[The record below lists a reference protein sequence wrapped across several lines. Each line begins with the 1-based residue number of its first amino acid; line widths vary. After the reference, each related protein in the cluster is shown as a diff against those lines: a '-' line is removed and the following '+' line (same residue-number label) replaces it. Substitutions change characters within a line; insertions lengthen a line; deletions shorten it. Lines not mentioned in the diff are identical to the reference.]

1 MKLVVINQK
10 GGVGKSTI
18 SVNLSYGLAS
28 QNKKTILIDC
38 DPQAHS
44 SVIYCHDVELLKNK
58 TIRELFTDRKA
69 KTQSFIHQ
77 AKIRNVLQE
86 TKIQKVVNSKGI
98 EETEEII
105 EEIIEEKDVD
115 NLFIIPSN
123 IHLATTV
130 EQITAKTHR
139 EKLLHNHLKQ
149 IERDYDFVV
158 IDCPPTLGVLTVNAI
173 YTADLI
179 LIPTT
184 YGKYSLDGIADLFQT
199 ISEVKEGEDYKYRI
213 LRNSYDSRN
222 KTSNDF
228 VESQLEQFK
237 DSLLKTIIRRIE
249 SIGQAQMND
258 EPVYTY
264 DPKSKCVK
272 DFKNL
277 TKEIIELWQK
287 NK

>member
-44 SVIYCHDVELLKNK
+44 SVIYCPDVQKVKNK
-58 TIRELFTDRKA
+58 TIRELFIDRKA
-69 KTQSFIHQ
+69 KIQNFIHP
-77 AKIRNVLQE
+77 AIV
-86 TKIQKVVNSKGI
+86 
-98 EETEEII
+98 
-105 EEIIEEKDVD
+105 EEKDVE

-139 EKLLHNHLKQ
+139 EKLLHNHLKK
-149 IERDYDFVV
+149 IENDYDFVV

-173 YTADLI
+173 FTADLI

-199 ISEVKEGEDYKYRI
+199 ISEVKEDEDYLYRI
-213 LRNSYDSRN
+213 LRNAYDARN

-228 VESQLEQFK
+228 VECQLEQFK
-237 DSLLKTIIRRIE
+237 ENLLKTVIRRIE

-264 DPKSKCVK
+264 DPKSKCVD
-272 DFKNL
+272 DFTNL
-277 TKEIIELWQK
+277 TKEIIKLWQK

>member
-44 SVIYCHDVELLKNK
+44 TVIYCHDVQQLKNK

-69 KTQSFIHQ
+69 KIQDFIHQ
-77 AKIRNVLQE
+77 AKIRNVLQQ
-86 TKIQKVVNSKGI
+86 TKMEKIVSSNGI
-98 EETEEII
+98 EETEEVI
-105 EEIIEEKDVD
+105 EEIIEEKDVQ
-115 NLFIIPSN
+115 NLFIVPSN

-139 EKLLHNHLKQ
+139 EKLLHNHLKK
-149 IERDYDFVV
+149 IEKDYDFVI

-213 LRNSYDSRN
+213 LRNSHDSRN
-222 KTSNDF
+222 KTSNEF

-237 DSLLKTIIRRIE
+237 GNLLKTVIRRIE

-264 DPKSKCVK
+264 DPKSKCV
-272 DFKNL
+272 N
-277 TKEIIELWQK
+277 
-287 NK
+287 

>member
-44 SVIYCHDVELLKNK
+44 TVIYCPDVQQVKNK
-58 TIRELFTDRKA
+58 TVREIFVDRK
-69 KTQSFIHQ
+69 
-77 AKIRNVLQE
+77 E
-86 TKIQKVVNSKGI
+86 KIQNVIHSAIV
-98 EETEEII
+98 
-105 EEIIEEKDVD
+105 EEKEVE

-130 EQITAKTHR
+130 EEITAKTHR
-139 EKLLHNHLKQ
+139 EKLLHNHLKK
-149 IERDYDFVV
+149 IENDYDFIV

-173 YTADLI
+173 FTADLI

-199 ISEVKEGEDYKYRI
+199 ISEVKEREDYSYRI
-213 LRNSYDSRN
+213 LRNSYDARN

-237 DSLLKTIIRRIE
+237 DNLMNTIIRRIE

-264 DPKSKCVK
+264 DPKSKCVD
-272 DFKNL
+272 DFSNL

-287 NK
+287 RK